1 MKNPPRRI
9 KARKDLRYFCTEYFP
24 AKFKLKFSS
33 YHEKVIKTFQKELIE
48 GKEKVTLAMPRG
60 SGKTT
65 LVQTA
70 VIWAV
75 LFGHCRFIVV
85 IGASKADA
93 RKIIDNIKAD
103 LIGNKRLLEDFPEA
117 ICPLRKL
124 GGSALQARGQRY
136 LGELTNVQWKPDMV
150 VFPEIAGS
158 LASGATIVTVGIH
171 GGIRGKNR
179 TMPDGS
185 IARPD
190 MVVLDDVQ
198 TDADA
203 RSPVRI
209 MKIEDIINRTVS
221 GLVGPAESL
230 GMIMTCTVIEPG
242 DVADRYLNPKL
253 YKHWQSMRFKM
264 VEQVPERMDLWDNY
278 WEIRNTKDYVAAS
291 RNHYQSNT
299 QQQR

>member
-48 GKEKVTLAMPRG
+48 GKEKVALAMPRG

-150 VFPEIAGS
+150 ALGVTSNAIFYVAKKWLKTTMSKKKTNEETMPETAGNES
-158 LASGATIVTVGIH
+158 DTLPETSDEVQAETAATLETAVSYPPCRECGGESKPVGEPIVTTYRNIEIITKQLVKCSKCGLA
-171 GGIRGKNR
+171 RWNR
-179 TMPDGS
+179 STEKYTP
-185 IARPD
+185 
-190 MVVLDDVQ
+190 
-198 TDADA
+198 
-203 RSPVRI
+203 
-209 MKIEDIINRTVS
+209 
-221 GLVGPAESL
+221 
-230 GMIMTCTVIEPG
+230 
-242 DVADRYLNPKL
+242 
-253 YKHWQSMRFKM
+253 
-264 VEQVPERMDLWDNY
+264 
-278 WEIRNTKDYVAAS
+278 AS
-291 RNHYQSNT
+291 RPPCSPN
-299 QQQR
+299 